1 MYFVTK
7 KENRTL
13 AFLNCSLIIDYDQDS
28 RG

>member
-7 KENRTL
+7 KQNRTL
-13 AFLNCSLIIDYDQDS
+13 AFLNCSLIIDYEQDS